1 MNTAIWEKYSVKTKT
16 IITAIT
22 IALAVV
28 LPQILHLAAG
38 KALGEIWLP
47 MHLPVILAG
56 FIAGPVVGAVAGD
69 LSPVISFL
77 ISGMPSAL
85 LLPFMAIELFSYGFF
100 AGLLSKTKIPTVF
113 QVLSVQVIGR
123 LIRAAAI
130 LIAVFGF
137 NYSLNPMMILTS
149 IKTGI
154 CGIVLQLVL
163 IPLAVY
169 AVKRNE
175 K

>member
-1 MNTAIWEKYSVKTKT
+1 MNAIQERYSVKAKT
-16 IITAIT
+16 VITVIT
-22 IALAVV
+22 VALAVI

-56 FIAGPVVGAVAGD
+56 FIAGPVVGAVAGT
-69 LSPVISFL
+69 LSPVVSFL
-77 ISGMPSAL
+77 ISGMPSAV
-85 LLPFMAIELFSYGFF
+85 LLPFMAIELFGYGFS
-100 AGLLSKTKIPTVF
+100 AGLISKTKIPTVL

-154 CGIVLQLVL
+154 CGIVLQLVV
-163 IPLAVY
+163 IPLALY
-169 AVKRNE
+169 AIKRNE

>member
-1 MNTAIWEKYSVKTKT
+1 
-16 IITAIT
+16 
-22 IALAVV
+22 
-28 LPQILHLAAG
+28 
-38 KALGEIWLP
+38 
-47 MHLPVILAG
+47 
-56 FIAGPVVGAVAGD
+56 
-69 LSPVISFL
+69 
-77 ISGMPSAL
+77 
-85 LLPFMAIELFSYGFF
+85 MAIELFGYGFS
-100 AGLLSKTKIPTVF
+100 AGLISKTKIPTVL

-154 CGIVLQLVL
+154 CGIVLQLVV
-163 IPLAVY
+163 IPLALY
-169 AVKRNE
+169 AIKRNE

>member
-1 MNTAIWEKYSVKTKT
+1 MNAIQERYSVKAKT
-16 IITAIT
+16 VITVIT
-22 IALAVV
+22 VALAVI

-56 FIAGPVVGAVAGD
+56 IIAGPVVGAVAGT
-69 LSPVISFL
+69 LSPVVSFL
-77 ISGMPSAL
+77 ISGMPSAV
-85 LLPFMAIELFSYGFF
+85 LLPFMAIELFGYGFS
-100 AGLLSKTKIPTVF
+100 AGLISKTKIPTVL

-154 CGIVLQLVL
+154 CGIVLQLVV
-163 IPLAVY
+163 IPLALY
-169 AVKRNE
+169 AIKRNE

>member
-1 MNTAIWEKYSVKTKT
+1 MNAIQERYSVKAKT
-16 IITAIT
+16 VITVIT
-22 IALAVV
+22 VALAVV

-56 FIAGPVVGAVAGD
+56 FIAGPVVGAVAGT
-69 LSPVISFL
+69 LSPVVSFL
-77 ISGMPSAL
+77 ISGMPSAV
-85 LLPFMAIELFSYGFF
+85 LLPFMAIELFGYGFS
-100 AGLLSKTKIPTVF
+100 AGLISKTKIPTVL

-137 NYSLNPMMILTS
+137 KYSLNPMMILTS

-154 CGIVLQLVL
+154 CGIVLQLVV
-163 IPLAVY
+163 IPLALY
-169 AVKRNE
+169 AIKRNE

>member
-1 MNTAIWEKYSVKTKT
+1 MNAIQERYSVKAKT
-16 IITAIT
+16 VITVIT
-22 IALAVV
+22 VALAVV

-56 FIAGPVVGAVAGD
+56 FIAGPVVGAVAGT
-69 LSPVISFL
+69 LSPVVSFL
-77 ISGMPSAL
+77 ISGMPSAV
-85 LLPFMAIELFSYGFF
+85 LLPFMAIELFGYGFS
-100 AGLLSKTKIPTVF
+100 AGLISKTKIPTVL

-130 LIAVFGF
+130 LIAVLGF

-154 CGIVLQLVL
+154 CGIVLQLVV
-163 IPLAVY
+163 IPLALY
-169 AVKRNE
+169 AIKRNE

>member
-1 MNTAIWEKYSVKTKT
+1 MNAIQERYSLKAKTV
-16 IITAIT
+16 ITVIT
-22 IALAVV
+22 VALAVI

-56 FIAGPVVGAVAGD
+56 FIAGPVVGAVAGT
-69 LSPVISFL
+69 LSPVVSFL
-77 ISGMPSAL
+77 ISGMPSAV
-85 LLPFMAIELFSYGFF
+85 LLPFMAIELFGYGFS
-100 AGLLSKTKIPTVF
+100 AGLISKTKIPTVL

-154 CGIVLQLVL
+154 CGIVLQLVV
-163 IPLAVY
+163 IPLALY
-169 AVKRNE
+169 AIKRNE

>member
-1 MNTAIWEKYSVKTKT
+1 MNAIQERYSVKAKT
-16 IITAIT
+16 VITVIT
-22 IALAVV
+22 VALAVV

-47 MHLPVILAG
+47 MHLPVMLAG
-56 FIAGPVVGAVAGD
+56 FIAGPVVGAVAGT
-69 LSPVISFL
+69 LSPVVSFL
-77 ISGMPSAL
+77 ISGMPSAV
-85 LLPFMAIELFSYGFF
+85 LLPFMAIELFGYGFS
-100 AGLLSKTKIPTVF
+100 AGLISKTKIPTVL

-137 NYSLNPMMILTS
+137 NYSLDPMMILTS

-154 CGIVLQLVL
+154 CGIVLQLVV
-163 IPLAVY
+163 IPLALY
-169 AVKRNE
+169 AIKRNE

>member
-1 MNTAIWEKYSVKTKT
+1 MNAIQERYSVKAKT
-16 IITAIT
+16 VITVIT
-22 IALAVV
+22 VALAVV

-56 FIAGPVVGAVAGD
+56 FIAGPVVGAVAGT
-69 LSPVISFL
+69 LSPVVSFL
-77 ISGMPSAL
+77 ISGMPSAV

-100 AGLLSKTKIPTVF
+100 AGLVSKTKFPTVL
-113 QVLSVQVIGR
+113 QVLSVQIAGR
-123 LIRAAAI
+123 LVRAAAI

-137 NYSLNPMMILTS
+137 NYSIDPMMILTS

-154 CGIVLQLVL
+154 CGIILQLVV
-163 IPLAVY
+163 IPLALY
-169 AVKRNE
+169 AIRRNE

>member
-1 MNTAIWEKYSVKTKT
+1 MNAIQERYSLKAKTV
-16 IITAIT
+16 ITVIT
-22 IALAVV
+22 VALAVI

-56 FIAGPVVGAVAGD
+56 FIAGPVVGAVAGT
-69 LSPVISFL
+69 LSPVVSFL
-77 ISGMPSAL
+77 ISGMPSAV
-85 LLPFMAIELFSYGFF
+85 LLPFMAIELFGYGFS
-100 AGLLSKTKIPTVF
+100 AGLISKTKIPTVL
-113 QVLSVQVIGR
+113 QVLSVQVTGR

-154 CGIVLQLVL
+154 CGIVLQLVV
-163 IPLAVY
+163 IPLALY
-169 AVKRNE
+169 TIKRNE

>member
-1 MNTAIWEKYSVKTKT
+1 MNAIQERYSVKAKT
-16 IITAIT
+16 VITVST
-22 IALAVV
+22 VALAVV

-56 FIAGPVVGAVAGD
+56 LIAGPVVGAVAGT

-77 ISGMPSAL
+77 ISGMPSAV
-85 LLPFMAIELFSYGFF
+85 LLPFMTIELFGYGFS
-100 AGLLSKTKIPTVF
+100 AGLITKTKIPAVL

-154 CGIVLQLVL
+154 CGIVLQLVV
-163 IPLAVY
+163 IPLALY
-169 AVKRNE
+169 AIKHNE